1 MFLNADTLTNKLTE
15 FQFLIQHHQPHIIGV
30 NEVLPKNFSKQIHPE
45 EFHIDGYEMIVHP
58 NVARNIGRGSI
69 LYISKKLIYKELK
82 LFNDSEEF
90 EESITIEVK
99 LKGKDRLLCSCMYRR
114 GESTADNNE
123 KLMENIR
130 HMANLRY
137 SHFLMMGDFNLREI
151 DWENCSS
158 KIKNSTDINSLFTDC
173 VRDCY
178 LYQHIQE
185 PTRQRGTDCPS
196 VLDLIFTNEEDMVSD
211 IQILSPLGKSDHS
224 VILFDFICETETN
237 TPQIKSMFQ
246 KGDYTKMAKLMNEV
260 KWEELYDYEDDID
273 KQWEFFKDRFTEI
286 ENQCV
291 PKKLVYVNGK
301 LSKKFSVPL
310 DKKTLAKI
318 KQKNKIWGRIR
329 KQLAADEEKIRFN
342 RLRNQIRGLTRKSKR
357 IIEKEVAKNTK
368 ANSKAFWKYAQ
379 SKLKTRAAIPYLVT
393 SDDEDDE
400 PTFTKNE
407 QEKAD
412 TFLKNFSSVFTVE
425 ADGEDMPFFG
435 KRSYAK
441 ELSNIQISEDIV
453 KQKLK
458 KLKLNKS
465 PGPDKIHPRVLH
477 EISDVIAVPITIIF
491 QNSLA
496 KKDLP
501 QEWKHAH
508 ISAIFKKGV
517 KTQPLNYR
525 PVSLTSV
532 VCKIMESIIRDNI
545 ITHMKENNLF
555 SDKQFG
561 FIMGRSTTLQLL
573 HVLDIW
579 TEILDQGG
587 TLDVIYCDF
596 MKAFDKVPHRRL
608 IHKIEKYGI
617 TGNILGWTKAFL
629 SGRTQCVVL
638 NEVKSKIARVTSGIP
653 QGSVLGPILFVI
665 YINDMPE
672 VVDKDSIV
680 YLFADDT
687 KVFRHIKSQEDT
699 IQLQSDINNL
709 LQWSE
714 KWLLKFHPDKCVS
727 MTVSNK
733 RSFPPQNQYSMGQTP
748 LQVSECEKDI
758 GIYID
763 NKLQFDNHVENM
775 VFKANRILAVVRNT
789 FNYLDQNTFRY
800 IFKGLVRPHLEYAAP
815 VWSPHSIY
823 QKDLIEN
830 VQRRA
835 TKLIPGLNNLSYPER
850 LKKLK
855 LPTLAYRRARGDMIQ
870 VFKMTSKMG
879 GYDKSLPNLLTP
891 NDNELR
897 GHSQKLF
904 THGSNKDVRKY
915 FFSNRIVKIWNS
927 LPEWVISS
935 ADVYKFE
942 NNLDSFRQDQELLY
956 DNHTVEISIRPVK
969 Q

>member
-1 MFLNADTLTNKLTE
+1 MEKTCPFL
-15 FQFLIQHHQPHIIGV
+15 V
-30 NEVLPKNFSKQIHPE
+30 
-45 EFHIDGYEMIVHP
+45 
-58 NVARNIGRGSI
+58 
-69 LYISKKLIYKELK
+69 
-82 LFNDSEEF
+82 
-90 EESITIEVK
+90 
-99 LKGKDRLLCSCMYRR
+99 
-114 GESTADNNE
+114 
-123 KLMENIR
+123 
-130 HMANLRY
+130 
-137 SHFLMMGDFNLREI
+137 
-151 DWENCSS
+151 
-158 KIKNSTDINSLFTDC
+158 
-173 VRDCY
+173 
-178 LYQHIQE
+178 
-185 PTRQRGTDCPS
+185 
-196 VLDLIFTNEEDMVSD
+196 
-211 IQILSPLGKSDHS
+211 
-224 VILFDFICETETN
+224 
-237 TPQIKSMFQ
+237 
-246 KGDYTKMAKLMNEV
+246 
-260 KWEELYDYEDDID
+260 
-273 KQWEFFKDRFTEI
+273 
-286 ENQCV
+286 
-291 PKKLVYVNGK
+291 
-301 LSKKFSVPL
+301 
-310 DKKTLAKI
+310 
-318 KQKNKIWGRIR
+318 
-329 KQLAADEEKIRFN
+329 
-342 RLRNQIRGLTRKSKR
+342 
-357 IIEKEVAKNTK
+357 
-368 ANSKAFWKYAQ
+368 
-379 SKLKTRAAIPYLVT
+379 
-393 SDDEDDE
+393 
-400 PTFTKNE
+400 
-407 QEKAD
+407 
-412 TFLKNFSSVFTVE
+412 
-425 ADGEDMPFFG
+425 

-545 ITHMKENNLF
+545 ITHMEENNLF

-727 MTVSNK
+727 MTVSSK

-748 LQVSECEKDI
+748 LQVSECENDI

-775 VFKANRILAVVRNT
+775 VYKANRILAVVRNT

-850 LKKLK
+850 LKILK

-942 NNLDSFRQDQELLY
+942 NNLDSFWQDQELLY